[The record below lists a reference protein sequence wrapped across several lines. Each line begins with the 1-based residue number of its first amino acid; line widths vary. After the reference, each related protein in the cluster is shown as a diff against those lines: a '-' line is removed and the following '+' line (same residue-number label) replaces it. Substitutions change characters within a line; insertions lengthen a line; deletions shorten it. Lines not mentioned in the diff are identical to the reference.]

1 LIVRDVVGV
10 LVVFLKGEGLVVL
23 LVVLEVEV
31 GVEFVLTDGEKVGK
45 RSFVEILEVVL
56 EVKVDRVIVE
66 FVVFEVLLSIY
77 F

>member
-23 LVVLEVEV
+23 LVEV

-45 RSFVEILEVVL
+45 RILVEILEVVL

>member
-1 LIVRDVVGV
+1 MIVRDVVGV

-23 LVVLEVEV
+23 LVEV

-45 RSFVEILEVVL
+45 RILVEILEVVL